1 MSSVYDVV
9 HLGTI
14 CSIIVKHEPCV
25 AYLYAFTHSL
35 ALRYMKHALLVRHNT
50 RPLHILTQRTFLCY
64 KGFLCLIRG
73 SILHLVCF
81 RTSGASILVT
91 IVHFSCVHFSYYST
105 RENRKEVPSWL
116 GLRCLSVLVLMQTI
130 STLKVQLDAASYVAD
145 IVTFALKAPSKTWFE
160 NHASY
165 AWPSA
170 LTVR

>member
-1 MSSVYDVV
+1 MSSVYDAV

-14 CSIIVKHEPCV
+14 CSVIVKHEPCV

-50 RPLHILTQRTFLCY
+50 RSLHHNTRSLHILTQQTFLCY

-91 IVHFSCVHFSYYST
+91 IVHFSCVHFSYHFSYYST
-105 RENRKEVPSWL
+105 RGNRKEVPSWL
-116 GLRCLSVLVLMQTI
+116 GLRCLSVLVPMQTI
-130 STLKVQLDAASYVAD
+130 STLKVQLDMLL
-145 IVTFALKAPSKTWFE
+145 IL
-160 NHASY
+160 
-165 AWPSA
+165 
-170 LTVR
+170 